1 MVKQLF
7 VHSEVETI
15 DKNGEISTIKPEVV
29 QVLPQS
35 VPYKT
40 TLDGHSSGKGDDEVN
55 NGPYLFDDTGHVD
68 LETLYKRSISQ
79 GVIPLRNYEF
89 ELEADTPLENID
101 PDNIGVDTETP
112 NIEVSSPSGGTPIVN
127 EPTVEQTATT
137 A

>member
-1 MVKQLF
+1 MEKQLF
-7 VHSEVETI
+7 VHSDVEI
-15 DKNGEISTIKPEVV
+15 VDKNGEISTIKPEVV
-29 QVLPQS
+29 QILPQS
-35 VPYKT
+35 IPYKT
-40 TLDGHSSGKGDDEVN
+40 SLDGHSSGKDDSEVN

-68 LETLYKRSISQ
+68 LEILYKRSLQQ

-89 ELEADTPLENID
+89 ELDADTPLEDID